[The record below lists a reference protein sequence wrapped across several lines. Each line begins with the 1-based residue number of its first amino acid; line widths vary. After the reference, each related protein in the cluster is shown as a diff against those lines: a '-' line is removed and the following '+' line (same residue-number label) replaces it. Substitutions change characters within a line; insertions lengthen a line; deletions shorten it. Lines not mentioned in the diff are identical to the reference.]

1 MLVQKYIVL
10 EILGSKKN
18 LGPKKGAQTNLGT
31 KSFMSQKIVVSKK
44 KLGPKIF
51 WVQKILDSK
60 NFGSKNI
67 LGSKYFR
74 SKIFLVQQHF
84 WYKECGS
91 KFGQNQISIVGGVFH
106 YTETRKNVAGTNGTL
121 PYVPMTVAKYY
132 RWPNQPTLNVW
143 LSSDK

>member
-10 EILGSKKN
+10 EILGSKKIWVQRK
-18 LGPKKGAQTNLGT
+18 GPKQIWV
-31 KSFMSQKIVVSKK
+31 QKILCPRKLQFQKK

-74 SKIFLVQQHF
+74 SKIFLVQQNF